1 MRNEPYRLEPTA
13 GEEATAT
20 AGIDI
25 DSAVPRV
32 TKD

>member
-13 GEEATAT
+13 GEATA

-25 DSAVPRV
+25 DSAVLRV

>member
-13 GEEATAT
+13 GEEATA